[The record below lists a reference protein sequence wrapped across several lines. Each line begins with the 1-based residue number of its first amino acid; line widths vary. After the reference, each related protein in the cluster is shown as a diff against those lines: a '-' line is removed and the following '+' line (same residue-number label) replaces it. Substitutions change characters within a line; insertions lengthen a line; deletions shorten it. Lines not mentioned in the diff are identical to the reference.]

1 MEMHPT
7 HTHTHT
13 HTHKILAYSHTLLAK
28 QTNKQDTHTH
38 SQKPLG
44 NEFHFISRAGEERAG
59 ESIHAVSS
67 CAEGGFAAMETDA
80 ARLQSAGLI

>member
-7 HTHTHT
+7 HTQY
-13 HTHKILAYSHTLLAK
+13 KLAYSHTPLAK
-28 QTNKQDTHTH
+28 QTNKRDTRTHTH

-44 NEFHFISRAGEERAG
+44 SKFHFISRAGEERAG

-67 CAEGGFAAMETDA
+67 CAEGGFAAMETYA